1 MSIPEIPLF
10 AVLPDSA
17 DSRLLVDLTSHA
29 TDLSEALHTLQSAF
43 DSGEDSVLWFPLTMH
58 AVTAYVR
65 PFIHSNVRDRLD
77 QMTEFPGIPAEL
89 QSIHD
94 TIRKYRNTTVA
105 HSQSDLA
112 MPVAVALLDK
122 DGKVRSVQG
131 WTLLQPMPGAVA
143 KSFDRLI
150 CAMETIVD
158 DATKLVA
165 ERLRER
171 LRNASPE
178 VIAAWPKPEILAA
191 RDQEFNGA
199 RRRVREPR
207 FTNYWRID
215 SEIMQEDTRSG
226 SDDSIPEQ

>member
-43 DSGEDSVLWFPLTMH
+43 DAGEDSVLGFPLTMH
-58 AVTAYVR
+58 AVTAYIR

-112 MPVAVALLDK
+112 MLVAVALLDK
-122 DGKVRSVQG
+122 DGKVRDVPG
-131 WTLLQPMPGAVA
+131 WTLLHPMPGATA
-143 KSFDRLI
+143 QSFDQLI
-150 CAMETIVD
+150 CTIETIVD
-158 DATKLVA
+158 DATKPVA
-165 ERLRER
+165 ERLRQHV
-171 LRNASPE
+171 RNASPE
-178 VIAAWPKPEILAA
+178 TIAAWPKPEILAA
-191 RDQEFNGA
+191 RDHEFNGA
-199 RRRVREPR
+199 SRRAREPR

-215 SEIMQEDTRSG
+215 SQVVSEVLKSDSDRSY
-226 SDDSIPEQ
+226 SE